1 MSTTMVPTR
10 REVWVGMLL
19 YPGHT
24 LPTALAPVLVASAL
38 AWHDRVFA
46 WWAASAAF
54 VAGWLVQL
62 GGVIADN
69 YNNLRRH
76 GDDREHP
83 RFVEALNAGVVS
95 LEELRLAALA
105 CHAGAVLAGLYLVY
119 LGGVPV
125 LVIGILSIAASLAY
139 SSGPFP
145 LGDNFGLGDPL
156 FFVFFGVVS
165 VMATYY
171 VQVVAHAGEPL
182 ALALLPAGVSATAF
196 VASLAIGAL
205 CTNIL
210 VIDNIR
216 DLDFDR
222 AKQERTLAVL
232 IGPRASHLEYL
243 VLLTLAYAVP
253 FGLLLGGAFGVPILL
268 PVLSIPYAVH
278 VARRVLRTTDYVALL
293 PMTPHAAR
301 VLLVFAAL
309 FAMGIV
315 TG

>member
-1 MSTTMVPTR
+1 MTVPTR

-19 YPGHT
+19 YPQHT

-38 AWHDRVFA
+38 AWHDGVFA
-46 WWAASAAF
+46 VWAALAAF

-83 RFVEALNAGVVS
+83 RFVEALRAGVVS
-95 LEELRLAALA
+95 LEELRLAVLA
-105 CHAGAVLAGLYLVY
+105 CHAGSVLAGLYLVY
-119 LGGVPV
+119 VGGVPV
-125 LVIGILSIAASLAY
+125 LAIGALSIAASLAY
-139 SSGPFP
+139 SSGPYP

-165 VMATYY
+165 VMGTYY
-171 VQVVAHAGEPL
+171 VQAAAHAGDPF
-182 ALALLPAGVSATAF
+182 ALALLPAGVSSTAF
-196 VASLAIGAL
+196 VTSLAIGAL

-222 AKQERTLAVL
+222 AKREHTLAVL
-232 IGPRASHLEYL
+232 IGPRASHVEY
-243 VLLTLAYAVP
+243 VALLALAYVVP
-253 FGLLLGGAFGVPILL
+253 FGLFLGGAFGWPIVL
-268 PVLSIPYAVH
+268 PALSLPYAIH
-278 VARRVLRTTDYVALL
+278 VARRVLGTTEYVALL
-293 PMTPHAAR
+293 PMTPHAAQ
-301 VLLVFAAL
+301 VLLIFAAL
-309 FAMGIV
+309 FGIGIA